1 MYHLLNRTLQKF
13 QPPKRRA
20 IERPI
25 AKITKSKTSSRLSVL
40 PVEKDHFNLTASE
53 FRDALAIR
61 YHREP
66 PSMPS
71 SCDGCGD
78 KAFNLNHAL
87 CCKTGGLVTRRH
99 NEVRDV
105 LGELCE
111 RAWGI
116 VVKEPII
123 TEEPNGL
130 RVDLAV

>member
-20 IERPI
+20 IERSI

-78 KAFNLNHAL
+78 KAFLNML
-87 CCKTGGLVTRRH
+87 CVAKPV
-99 NEVRDV
+99 V
-105 LGELCE
+105 LSLEDTMKYE
-111 RAWGI
+111 MSWESY
-116 VVKEPII
+116 VKEP
-123 TEEPNGL
+123 GVL
-130 RVDLAV
+130 